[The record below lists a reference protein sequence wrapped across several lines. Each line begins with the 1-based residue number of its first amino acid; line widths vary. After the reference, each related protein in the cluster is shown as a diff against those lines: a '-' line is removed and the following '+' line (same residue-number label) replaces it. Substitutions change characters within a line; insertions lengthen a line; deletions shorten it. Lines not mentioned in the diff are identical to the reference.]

1 MGPCDSFRKWTRGL
15 VLGDRSGEYI
25 FSHDDFFPDHH
36 AGGDGSENN
45 HDSYDD
51 DSDYDCHD
59 DCDVCDDCDDCDDY
73 VLEQELSLIHI
84 SEPTRPY

>member
-59 DCDVCDDCDDCDDY
+59 DCDVCDDCDDC
-73 VLEQELSLIHI
+73 VLEQECSWPAMKQEGWVF
-84 SEPTRPY
+84 S